1 MPAAIPTDDSAE
13 TQRLLAA
20 AATGDS
26 LALDALLARHQRW
39 LMTFAAARLDPRLRA
54 RVDAS
59 DVVQETQAEVCA
71 RLDDYVARRPVSFRA
86 WLLKTAY
93 DRLGKLKRTHLVAQ
107 RRSVLHETP
116 LEDNSSLLLADQ
128 LIAPHSSPW
137 EGVERR
143 EVARRVRLALGR
155 LAEADREVL
164 LLRYAEGL
172 ANQEIGY
179 LLGIESGAVSKR
191 HGRALLRLHAELNAD
206 GQGESRP

>member
-1 MPAAIPTDDSAE
+1 MSTAFSTDDSAE

-26 LALDALLARHQRW
+26 VALDALLARHQRW
-39 LMTFAAARLDPRLRA
+39 LMAFAAARLDPRLRA

-71 RLDDYVARRPVSFRA
+71 RLEDYLARRPVSFRA
-86 WLLKTAY
+86 WMLKTAY

-107 RRSVLHETP
+107 RRSVLQETP
-116 LEDNSSLLLADQ
+116 LADDSSLLLADQ
-128 LIAPHSSPW
+128 LAAPHSAPW
-137 EGVERR
+137 EGAERA
-143 EVARRVRLALGR
+143 ELARRVRLALAR

-164 LLRYAEGL
+164 LLRYVEGL
-172 ANQEIGY
+172 DNQEIGY
-179 LLGIESGAVSKR
+179 LVGLEPGAVSKR